1 MWERGKQ
8 EWTGPSIDLLFQNLL
23 GSKSIHQHLEL
34 CFLIVVH
41 AFHILTPRLIYL
53 LHLLIS
59 FLLTLGILT
68 EEEVTWE
75 SRVQGLEAD
84 ILSSGRTWLPLFP
97 KSMQGLSWRA
107 EGVPSI
113 AKIHRASLLEIVPS
127 DLPFAF

>member
-41 AFHILTPRLIYL
+41 AFHILTSRLIYL
-53 LHLLIS
+53 LHLLVT

-97 KSMQGLSWRA
+97 KSMQGLPWRA
-107 EGVPSI
+107 EGGPSI
-113 AKIHRASLLEIVPS
+113 AKIHRAPHLEIVPS